1 MSQPET
7 ATGIDAR
14 EAARVTDVD
23 IYAAARDLLL
33 TEPQFDAID
42 PVGILWRKHA
52 AAHLAQRLDTELRG
66 GVKRWSGDQQ
76 AMQLLK
82 GAARDLRT
90 AAAAL
95 YTAAERL
102 RNAGDGW
109 HANRTYHAGRTT
121 EGAADALDPM

>member
-14 EAARVTDVD
+14 ETPRVTDVT
-23 IYAAARDLLL
+23 IYAAARALLL

-42 PVGILWRKHA
+42 PVGMLWRQHA
-52 AAHLAQRLDTELRG
+52 VAHLAQRLDTELRG
-66 GVKRWSGDQQ
+66 GVRRWSGDQQ
-76 AMQLLK
+76 ALALLK
-82 GAARDLRT
+82 GAAKDLRT

-95 YTAAERL
+95 YSAAERL

-109 HANRTYHAGRTT
+109 HANRTYHAARST
-121 EGAADALDPM
+121 EAAADALDPM

>member
-23 IYAAARDLLL
+23 AYAMAAELLL
-33 TEPQFDAID
+33 TATPALTR
-42 PVGILWRKHA
+42 VGRLWRERA
-52 AAHLAQRLDTELRG
+52 ALHLAERLDTELRG

-76 AMQLLK
+76 AMALLK

-102 RNAGDGW
+102 RTAGDGW